1 MTLEEYFKQRN
12 EILQEETPS
21 ESNEPNYPV
30 YESAPYSRVGLIGA
44 QSYSG
49 PTGGGFL
56 PFIPIPT
63 TETPESEYTDD
74 YTNAYEREHATAEN
88 MEPIRQKVQEAQK
101 PVYEPIKERE
111 AQAPVYEPIKLQ
123 ERAEME
129 YAAPQKQYE
138 RNEAFSPLEE
148 RAKEKAPQQNEREAR
163 KEAEKFESVEILP
176 EGNYPNAKT
185 IEDFYREQGI
195 YAADEGNGAGRNF
208 DVAPQAT
215 GKGEENLLQRAFRAI
230 TETQRNK
237 MENIGE
243 TLAVQAGAGLLA
255 VPAMAAISSAAAPAA
270 VTAGTAAAAASQPA
284 MQNISNII
292 SQSFGRVNTAGVK
305 AAADN
310 AFRQFITKGS
320 AAATGAAM
328 AGRALVGAS
337 AETWD
342 AGKQKMVSAIP
353 SYSAPAPVKVQQNY
367 NYNYGSTDPTKF
379 TVPTK
384 TAQNYASYT
393 APVPVKVN
401 LNYASAAGSNTKSK
415 TNANYQSTAGKNA
428 AKYKTAY

>member
-1 MTLEEYFKQRN
+1 MTLEEYLKQRN
-12 EILQEETPS
+12 EILQEETPA
-21 ESNEPNYPV
+21 EINQPDYPV
-30 YESAPYSRVGLIGA
+30 YNPSPISRIGIIGA

-49 PTGGGFL
+49 PVGGGFL
-56 PFIPIPT
+56 PFIPIPP

-74 YTNAYEREHATAEN
+74 YRNAYEKEYATAEN
-88 MEPIRQKVQEAQK
+88 MEPIRQKVQETQA
-101 PVYEPIKERE
+101 PVYEPIKQRE
-111 AQAPVYEPIKLQ
+111 AQAPVYEPIKQQ

-129 YAAPQKQYE
+129 YATPQKQLKRYE
-138 RNEAFSPLEE
+138 SYSPLEE
-148 RAKEKAPQQNEREAR
+148 RAKEKAPLQNERETR
-163 KEAEKFESVEILP
+163 KEAEKFESVEVLP

-185 IEDFYREQGI
+185 IEDFYREHGI
-195 YAADEGNGAGRNF
+195 YATDEGTGAGRYF
-208 DVAPQAT
+208 DLAPQAT
-215 GKGEENLLQRAFRAI
+215 EKGKENMLQRAFRAM

-255 VPAMAAISSAAAPAA
+255 VPALAAISSAAAPAA
-270 VTAGTAAAAASQPA
+270 VTAGTAASQPA

-310 AFRQFITKGS
+310 AFREFLTKGT

-328 AGRALVGAS
+328 AGRALVGAT

-342 AGKQKMVSAIP
+342 AGKQKMISSYP
-353 SYSAPAPVKVQQNY
+353 SYSAPEPVKTQQNY
-367 NYNYGSTDPTKF
+367 SYNYGATDPSKF

-401 LNYASAAGSNTKSK
+401 LDYASATGSNTKTKS
-415 TNANYQSTAGKNA
+415 NANYESTAGKNTT
-428 AKYKTAY
+428 KYKTAY

>member
-1 MTLEEYFKQRN
+1 MTLEEYLKTRN
-12 EILQEETPS
+12 EILQEETAA

-30 YESAPYSRVGLIGA
+30 YESSPTSRVGIIGA

-49 PTGGGFL
+49 PVGGGFL

-74 YTNAYEREHATAEN
+74 YRNAYEREYATAEN
-88 MEPIRQKVQEAQK
+88 MEPIRQKVQET
-101 PVYEPIKERE
+101 
-111 AQAPVYEPIKLQ
+111 QAPVYEPIKQREAQTPVYEPIKEQ
-123 ERAEME
+123 ERFEAE

-138 RNEAFSPLEE
+138 RYEAFSPLEE
-148 RAKEKAPQQNEREAR
+148 RAKAQALQQNEREAR
-163 KEAEKFESVEILP
+163 KEAEKLESVEILP
-176 EGNYPNAKT
+176 AGNYPNAKT

-195 YAADEGNGAGRNF
+195 YATDEGTGAGRYF
-208 DVAPQAT
+208 DLAPQAT
-215 GKGEENLLQRAFRAI
+215 GKGEENLLQKAFRAM
-230 TETQRNK
+230 TETQRHK

-270 VTAGTAAAAASQPA
+270 VTAGTAAAASQPA

-310 AFRQFITKGS
+310 AFRQFLTKGT

-328 AGRALVGAS
+328 AGRALVGAT

-342 AGKQKMVSAIP
+342 AGKQKMISSYP
-353 SYSAPAPVKVQQNY
+353 SYTAPEPVKTQQNY
-367 NYNYGSTDPTKF
+367 NYNYGATDPSRF

-384 TAQNYASYT
+384 TTQNYASYT

-401 LNYASAAGSNTKSK
+401 LDYASATGSNTKTKS
-415 TNANYQSTAGKNA
+415 NANYESTAGKNTT
-428 AKYKTAY
+428 KYKTAY